1 MTTPASQKQILY
13 VDDETQALKYF
24 TRLFGDRFQIVT
36 ANSVDAAL
44 ALLATNAQDIGVVI
58 TDQRMPG
65 KLGVTLMEHLRHRHP
80 NIVRILTTAFSD
92 LESAVRSVNEGGAFR
107 YITKPWNEAE
117 VVGAL
122 LRGLDYH
129 QALEDRDRLNRE
141 KLSVL
146 HRLIIM
152 DRVRGLATAAT
163 ALEGRLHNAWQ
174 ALVAYMQQSPVQK
187 RIRVQM
193 DEIANMNLV
202 AVARRESELMIK
214 TVQMILN
221 DTVGS
226 ATGDEPQINLK
237 ELLQDLAKRTSE
249 GLKADDIDLQ
259 IADVPADMVLATDRG
274 MLKRLLSLMVRR
286 VADLHEE
293 PMQVQVAVVN
303 PNGDPLDIM
312 VRGDFAELSNGHV
325 ASLFSAAIPLQ
336 KWPLGLDMDLL
347 SVFMLAHHLGGSV
360 QIETK
365 PPLGPGFRITL
376 PRTRP
381 TTASKEVAPAIP
393 AAWFDTV
400 YDAIE
405 AWEKDLLAEELFDE
419 E

>member
-1 MTTPASQKQILY
+1 MTTPTSQKQILY
-13 VDDETQALKYF
+13 VDDEAQALKYF

-36 ANSVDAAL
+36 APSVDAAL
-44 ALLATNAQDIGVVI
+44 ALLATNAQEIGVVI

-92 LESAVRSVNEGGAFR
+92 LDSAVRSVNEGGAFR
-107 YITKPWNEAE
+107 YITKPWNEEE
-117 VVGAL
+117 VIGAL

-163 ALEGRLHNAWQ
+163 ALEGRLHHAWQ
-174 ALVAYMQQSPVQK
+174 ALVAYMQQSPVQQ

-193 DEIANMNLV
+193 DEIASMNLV
-202 AVARRESELMIK
+202 AVARRESELMVK

-226 ATGDEPQINLK
+226 ATGDEPQINLM

-259 IADVPADMVLATDRG
+259 IADVPADLVLATDRG

-303 PNGDPLDIM
+303 PQGDPLDIM

-347 SVFMLAHHLGGSV
+347 SVFMIAHHLGGSV

-381 TTASKEVAPAIP
+381 TTASKDVAPAIP